1 MQRVT
6 LFAVVEGQSE
16 SGFFKPFLA
25 EHLALRGIDL
35 HVAVIGKGSA
45 KGGMFRSFVQVCAEL
60 GNFLADR
67 RRPWVTTFFDYYGLP
82 TGEGRGWDFVPAAKA
97 RGSVAAAAAIENRL
111 RDGVRDAAPQAV
123 ERFIPYIQLHE
134 LEALYFAEPV
144 TLATVLETPATAD
157 KFAAVV
163 TAAGGCE
170 QINDSPTTAPS
181 KRLQAIC
188 PHYIK
193 GRSSAA
199 HAPRLG
205 EKLSLATVRE
215 QCPRFHAWLA
225 SIEELAPVA

>member
-1 MQRVT
+1 MERVT

-35 HVAVIGKGSA
+35 HVAVIGKGRA
-45 KGGMFRSFVQVCAEL
+45 KGGMLRTFAQVCAEL
-60 GNFLADR
+60 GDFLEDR

-82 TGEGRGWDFVPAAKA
+82 TGEGRGWGFVSAAKA
-97 RGSVAAAAAIENRL
+97 KGVAAIEERL
-111 RDGVRDAAPQAV
+111 RDGVSEAAPQLAA
-123 ERFIPYIQLHE
+123 RFIPYVQLHE

-144 TLATVLETPATAD
+144 TLATVLEAPAMAE
-157 KFAAVV
+157 KFAAVT

-181 KRLQAIC
+181 KRLQAMC
-188 PHYIK
+188 PRYIK

-205 EKLSLATVRE
+205 AKLSLAEVRR
-215 QCPRFHAWLA
+215 QCPRFHAWLE
-225 SIEELAPVA
+225 SLEKLAPAQ